1 MTIEGA
7 KKNLQL
13 ITAFANGET
22 IQYFASDGE
31 WYDHAEPMFA
41 EHRKYRVKPK
51 RVFALYNP
59 NLNQCETNL
68 ECFGESRIHK
78 MLSDGWIKVELVKF
92 DK

>member
-22 IQYFASDGE
+22 IQYLASDGE

-68 ECFGESRIHK
+68 ERFGESRIHK
-78 MLSDGWIKVELVKF
+78 MLSDGWVKVELVQSN
-92 DK
+92 D